1 MKIIIVIVISV
12 APASSKS
19 AREGRGIGWSR
30 ECDEMAGTLINYS
43 PLGRT
48 NQQEKTEAEK
58 MTKCG
63 FIKNHQYILMTKYTI
78 IWF

>member
-1 MKIIIVIVISV
+1 MQLQLSLNLQEKTG
-12 APASSKS
+12 
-19 AREGRGIGWSR
+19 EDWS
-30 ECDEMAGTLINYS
+30 ECDDIAGALINYS